1 MGLNFSDPLFI
12 YLYNLFN
19 MGSILDIDN
28 SLNINNE
35 ELERY
40 YSIGNTFK
48 LASIR
53 NLEFIKNKNVLRPF
67 HNTWLDLIFDIDRV
81 CYTETNTDMFGEKRI
96 FEDLGYVLGINAPSF
111 SPIHKILLAKLLN
124 VIYENN
130 SVIHKLNE
138 CKSKDYALDE
148 ECGFFLEGA
157 IVDLDLDE
165 AIMNFQ
171 KTKRGEKFSKVVK
184 ITFNVNFDKEVKL
197 LNIQI
202 PYMFNNGEYTHE
214 GTLEFYFSRRLK
226 PLFNI

>member
-12 YLYNLFN
+12 YLYNLFT

-28 SLNINNE
+28 SLNISNE
-35 ELERY
+35 KLERY

-48 LASIR
+48 LININ
-53 NLEFIKNKNVLRPF
+53 NLEFVKNKNVVRPF
-67 HNTWLDLIFDIDRV
+67 HDTWLDLIFDVDRV
-81 CYTETNTDMFGEKRI
+81 CYTETNTDMFGEKRLY
-96 FEDLGYVLGINAPSF
+96 EELGYALGINAPSF
-111 SPIHKILLAKLLN
+111 SPLHKLLLAKLLN

-165 AIMNFQ
+165 AIMKFN
-171 KTKRGEKFSKVVK
+171 KRKRGETFSKVVK
-184 ITFNVNFDKEVKL
+184 IVFNMTFDKEVKL

-202 PYMFNNGEYTHE
+202 PYRFDNGNYVHE
-214 GTLEFYFSRRLK
+214 GVLEFYFNKRLE

>member
-1 MGLNFSDPLFI
+1 
-12 YLYNLFN
+12 

-28 SLNINNE
+28 SLNISNE
-35 ELERY
+35 KLERY

-48 LASIR
+48 LININ
-53 NLEFIKNKNVLRPF
+53 NLEFVKNKNVVRPF
-67 HNTWLDLIFDIDRV
+67 HDTWLDLIFDVDRV
-81 CYTETNTDMFGEKRI
+81 CYTETNTDMFGENRL
-96 FEDLGYVLGINAPSF
+96 FEELGYALGINAPSF
-111 SPIHKILLAKLLN
+111 SPLHKLLLAKLLN

-138 CKSKDYALDE
+138 CKSKDYALHG

-165 AIMNFQ
+165 AIMKFN
-171 KTKRGEKFSKVVK
+171 KRKRGETFSKVVK
-184 ITFNVNFDKEVKL
+184 IVFNMTFDKEVKL

-202 PYMFNNGEYTHE
+202 PYRFDNGNYVHE
-214 GTLEFYFSRRLK
+214 GVLEFYFNKRLE

>member
-12 YLYNLFN
+12 YLYNLLT

-28 SLNINNE
+28 SLNTSNE
-35 ELERY
+35 AFERY

-48 LASIR
+48 LTSIR
-53 NLEFIKNKNVLRPF
+53 NVESVKNRPVVRPIYSV
-67 HNTWLDLIFDIDRV
+67 WLDLIFDIDRV
-81 CYTETNTDMFGEKRI
+81 CYMETNTDMFGEKRLY
-96 FEDLGYVLGINAPSF
+96 EELGYALGMTAPNIPPS
-111 SPIHKILLAKLLN
+111 HRVLLAKILN

-138 CKSKDYALDE
+138 YKSNDYALNE

-165 AIMNFQ
+165 VIMDFQ
-171 KTKRGEKFSKVVK
+171 KNKRGEKFSKMVK
-184 ITFNVNFDKEVKL
+184 MVFGAISDKDIRT

-202 PYMFNNGEYTHE
+202 PYIFNNGDYMHE
-214 GTLEFYFSRRLK
+214 GELEFLFIKRSE

>member
-1 MGLNFSDPLFI
+1 
-12 YLYNLFN
+12 

-28 SLNINNE
+28 SLNVNNE

-40 YSIGNTFK
+40 YSIGNAFK
-48 LASIR
+48 LTGIR
-53 NLEFIKNKNVLRPF
+53 NLEFIENKSVVRPF
-67 HNTWLDLIFDIDRV
+67 HDTWLDLIFDVDRV

-96 FEDLGYVLGINAPSF
+96 FEDLGYALGINAPSF
-111 SPIHKILLAKLLN
+111 SPLHKILLAKILN

-165 AIMNFQ
+165 AIMNFH
-171 KTKRGEKFSKVVK
+171 KRKRGEIFSKVVK
-184 ITFNVNFDKEVKL
+184 ILFGADFDKNVKML
-197 LNIQI
+197 TIQI
-202 PYMFNNGEYTHE
+202 PYMFDNGNYRHE
-214 GTLEFYFSRRLK
+214 GELEFFFIKRSES
-226 PLFNI
+226 LFNI

>member
-1 MGLNFSDPLFI
+1 
-12 YLYNLFN
+12 

-28 SLNINNE
+28 SLNTSNE

-40 YSIGNTFK
+40 YSFGNTFK
-48 LASIR
+48 FVSIR
-53 NLEFIKNKNVLRPF
+53 NFEFIKNKNVIRPF
-67 HNTWLDLIFDIDRV
+67 HDTWLDLIFDIDRV
-81 CYTETNTDMFGEKRI
+81 CYTEMNTDMFGEKRL
-96 FEDLGYVLGINAPSF
+96 FEELGYALGINAPSF
-111 SPIHKILLAKLLN
+111 SPLHKILLAKLLN

-130 SVIHKLNE
+130 SVIHKLNK

-165 AIMNFQ
+165 AIMSFM
-171 KTKRGEKFSKVVK
+171 KRKRGEIFSKVVK
-184 ITFNVNFDKEVKL
+184 IVFNATFDKDVKI

-202 PYMFNNGEYTHE
+202 PYKFNNGNYVHE
-214 GTLEFYFSRRLK
+214 GILEFYFNKRLK